1 MNLNFT
7 ELFFDVELKDTRTLK
22 FSNNGK
28 QQKNKFAIILV
39 LYKSF

>member
-22 FSNNGK
+22 FSNNEQSEK
-28 QQKNKFAIILV
+28 QVCNYSGLV
-39 LYKSF
+39 